1 MHIAGLLLVSLLALA
16 SPVGAQARPQDAGAA
31 LKPLQGRWII
41 TSAQGQGKA
50 VEGLRGGVLLITGQ
64 TFEIRP
70 ATGMPMKGT
79 LKIDVTKRPF
89 EIDLTHAGGMQWEGI
104 YDVAVTSMRLA
115 YVDAAG
121 EEPRTASFTPGA
133 KSGASSLTFRRESR

>member
-1 MHIAGLLLVSLLALA
+1 MPVAGLLLASWLALA
-16 SPVGAQARPQDAGAA
+16 SPAAAQAKPQDASAA

-41 TSAQGQGKA
+41 TGAQGQGKA

-70 ATGMPMKGT
+70 ATGMPMTGT

-89 EIDLTHAGGMQWEGI
+89 EIDMTHAGGMQWEGI
-104 YDVAVTSMRLA
+104 YEVAVTSMRLA
-115 YVDAAG
+115 YVDAAA
-121 EEPRTASFTPGA
+121 EEPRPASFTPSA